1 MYSHGEYWKSGGVV
15 KRVAYLLHILLIL
28 LGAFMTVGGT
38 YGVIVQIMD
47 AYRDGEIDG
56 VFSCADNS
64 GST

>member
-1 MYSHGEYWKSGGVV
+1 M
-15 KRVAYLLHILLIL
+15 KRVVYLLHVLLIL

-47 AYRDGEIDG
+47 AYRDGQIDG